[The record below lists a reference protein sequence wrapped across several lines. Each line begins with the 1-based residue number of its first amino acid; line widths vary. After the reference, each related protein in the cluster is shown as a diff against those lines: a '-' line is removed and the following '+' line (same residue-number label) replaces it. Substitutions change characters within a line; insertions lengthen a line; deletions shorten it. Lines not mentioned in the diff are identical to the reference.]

1 MASVVSQCNISI
13 QTSIIQGVLLQN
25 NPTCTVFNKKSAL
38 TLVLNILNNRR
49 ILIFKLS
56 QSLLKMVTFLIS
68 TILRTFQ
75 DFELTPL
82 IIKIMYCIPNN
93 KQ

>member
-68 TILRTFQ
+68 ILRTFQ

-82 IIKIMYCIPNN
+82 IKIIMYCIANN